1 MSLSKTSHFF
11 SDVCDKDS
19 TGRTTETTVE
29 QTVVRITREVVR
41 GLVGLDAAGGGERQF
56 DGVYQTVLVVF
67 TQYRTQLDRLVSMM
81 SVTDTETTVRSF
93 GAVLD
98 RLADGQQINCG
109 RVVTALAFAGCVVQH
124 CVEKEIISSD
134 DVNQLAEVLGRKIAL
149 WFVNGQHNL
158 VGIHLLSQLHFN
170 SCFPHHRGLAG
181 CPSVLAARAK
191 TFARRSFLSFKF
203 IGHDTCAI
211 YICGVRLL
219 SVHGSFGTKGWTVSV
234 RDNFGTYEINF
245 GTCVFCSMTLVHV
258 KYHFSTSLSISVH
271 CKRTSVFLC

>member
-1 MSLSKTSHFF
+1 MLSPVFPSYSGSDNTGSMSLSKASHFF

-19 TGRTTETTVE
+19 TGKTTETTAE

-124 CVEKEIISSD
+124 CIEKEIISSD
-134 DVNQLAEVLGRKIAL
+134 DVNQLAEVLGRKIAS

-158 VGIHLLSQLHFN
+158 VGIHLLSQLRFN

-191 TFARRSFLSFKF
+191 TFARSFSFPLSLLVMILVLF
-203 IGHDTCAI
+203 IFVGLGRFRYMAVLVQRGGQYRYVTT
-211 YICGVRLL
+211 
-219 SVHGSFGTKGWTVSV
+219 SVHM
-234 RDNFGTYEINF
+234 R
-245 GTCVFCSMTLVHV
+245 
-258 KYHFSTSLSISVH
+258 SISVH
-271 CKRTSVFLC
+271 VFFVV